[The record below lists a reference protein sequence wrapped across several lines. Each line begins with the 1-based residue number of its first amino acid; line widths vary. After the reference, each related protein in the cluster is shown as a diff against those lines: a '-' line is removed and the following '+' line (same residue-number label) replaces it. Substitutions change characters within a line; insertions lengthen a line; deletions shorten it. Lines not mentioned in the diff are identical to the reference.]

1 MSNHLLL
8 ATSLPAPRLRSD
20 VRSLPG
26 LRAGFAPLFEKRVA
40 MRRLSTFLAPF
51 SEKGRSGRGA

>member
-1 MSNHLLL
+1 MRSTDGNTAVSLL
-8 ATSLPAPRLRSD
+8 ALVLTFSP
-20 VRSLPG
+20 PG

-40 MRRLSTFLAPF
+40 LRRLSTFLAPF